1 MESTDADA
9 DQKSA
14 RRRAVRLLTLDGS
27 GGLVAGVLVLALR
40 GPIAPFYG
48 FSLGVVTFVALANL
62 AYGTYSSTLARR
74 ASRGVLPSRRAVEA
88 LIVANACWTLV
99 CVALLIGTWSTA
111 TLFGQLHIGLEG
123 LYVLGLALIEAR
135 YVRPLLA

>member
-1 MESTDADA
+1 MGSTDAEA
-9 DQKSA
+9 DQESA
-14 RRRAVRLLTLDGS
+14 RKRAVRILALDGS
-27 GGLVAGVLVLALR
+27 GGLVAGAVVLALR
-40 GPIAPFYG
+40 APIGGFYG
-48 FSLGVVTFVALANL
+48 LSLGVVTFVALANL

-74 ASRGVLPSRRAVEA
+74 ASRGVLPSRRAVDA
-88 LIVANACWTLV
+88 LIVANACWPLV
-99 CVALLIGTWSTA
+99 CMGLLIATRSTA